1 MLGSKYLTQNKGAV
15 IRPRAAELRRIAKK
29 LFVGAISVLYASS
42 VIGETLPQPASV
54 GAVARYEFQGAAS
67 SPIQSSVVLTEK
79 KQRALISGLEVFLR
93 ETGRS
98 PVAVTVECLDERQTP
113 VLMIDPDLY
122 GENAHLINL
131 TKRPE
136 NSCSSYQISAVPL
149 PGVDYGR
156 TSAVASAF
164 SIGVAVHTADLVGDN
179 ESPSAP
185 AVFTFNSVYGNW
197 AEAKAFTPANREPN
211 KAYATLNQQSQRVIA
226 GVVAL
231 PEALQAAPATNQPS
245 SIAKPLDQVSPDDGY
260 LKIGGVEPDSKGA
273 YSLDLPLLLRP
284 SRGPGPSF
292 SVRYASSGAT
302 GVLGRGW
309 DLSFSSI
316 EVRGPSPIYHPDYET
331 EDYLL
336 DGAELIALDGE
347 GRDIPPLY
355 KGGPIIPRVADE
367 RVFRLR
373 NNSSG
378 LIVRRRGN
386 DPNNY
391 YWEVWNP
398 NTQVT
403 RLYGAKLQQNGSL
416 AIDETSNAQLR
427 GVVHFSGGHGK
438 TVIGQWALTQEYD
451 NQPARSGSTYSYEHT
466 NNGASCQSTSWGG
479 ECWASLRLKALDYD
493 QAFGGT
499 LDGDGKWIPIS
510 GWERGATTVL
520 FDWEEREQARF
531 VSDGRLGFLQAQ
543 EFWLRQVNVVY
554 SPAPDNSWLTAANQ
568 TVAVMASESRPAG
581 SAAGAEA
588 DEEVLKSLD
597 GKVVFSSHAFVLG
610 DEDAPCM
617 NYERVLKAYRV
628 WANPLVDGPLVH
640 ANTKVPRDEIQTFS
654 FDYKGEANKSSAAC
668 AAQWD
673 DEPQNVEASIA
684 EEIGINAPEGKLD
697 FPTALITEDL
707 DLDLLQQRSL
717 LGTGRT
723 KETGA
728 SLYVGV
734 GPNDGRLTSKPVTGG
749 IKGGTT
755 FTKSETNSTL
765 VDVTGDGIDDI
776 LYRGVNGLRYCA
788 GQRDP
793 ADKFRMSYM
802 RCGRVVGPA
811 DSPIEEFSS
820 SDTSTLSVSAEGFFP
835 ANAFAAVGFNQS
847 ENSTDVYLTEQDGD
861 GLVDLVTHGRVLY
874 GQGEER
880 PATGEPVVRF
890 LPNRALTPPVPGQIA
905 KSIIQAR
912 VPTQLRETIRLVET
926 RLAEISRKL
935 DKLSYSQTTLSWESP
950 MDGIVSIGGRFE
962 FDEMETT
969 SDVWPDDF
977 TPSEF
982 VARPAKVKPFADHV
996 AAKAKCLTWTDEPTC
1011 HQQVSDPF
1019 TPGYEAPVPAGFDFI
1034 ETPPSFLQVSIFRK
1048 AEGGVA
1054 SPCTVNEP
1062 IPDRPDALDLAT
1074 INFVG
1079 CQPAT
1084 EQLGVVGDARRAKL
1098 IRVAAGDVIHVTFS
1112 VHPHF
1117 GKRIRPKLKL
1127 TYEDVD
1133 DDPVFRFLKYGELTN
1148 GGTRQGMEKAIRCSW
1163 KDPAPVKLNDA
1174 CRLARLTRYTFDLSA
1189 GTLTSAPGSQA
1200 VLPKGIERVMR
1211 GAFTFPDL
1219 RQNYD
1224 VSVDLLGAETTE
1236 TDAGSTVVPDGPP
1249 LKSIDASTSCTNG
1262 ECQVDIGAFC
1272 TSTQPNTPCIDILNE
1287 DTPYVLALRLTILH
1301 KGTQI
1306 VARDL
1311 NTDLA
1316 SLRWSVAPAIVSK
1329 FTEMTSADK
1338 PNLTAKGRD
1347 RTIVYLPVTMGDP
1360 DLEFARIKDGTF
1372 DNPDNGLEEDKG
1384 PPFERIHFAQIQDM
1398 EDQNVQLARKRQ
1410 TVDLCRFAREIAGFL
1425 EARIDPHA
1433 SPFAADFSGYWMN
1446 ELDDPDGRYGKRCIE
1461 AEKWVKDTLFTGATP
1476 DKSITDALRLPRLLG
1491 KLEPEQ
1497 QIASAQLLIGKV
1509 FDLLDAGEELL
1520 TDNARMTRRGYRLP
1534 AKINPLSCKIISSA
1548 GEPVDKTLTS
1558 STLDDP
1564 CTYRVLANFAM
1575 LDFKDGGAP
1584 NAETW
1589 FSEFSKSPE
1598 AAFEL
1603 TMTATVNGVPVPFQ
1617 ELTGQAAG
1625 NDDCQPTTAHA
1636 NTCTGAYGVRAGDS
1650 PGYAYPDPGDD
1661 VFQRVTVNKRAGRA
1675 TAFSNSIMQATP
1687 KNVGLAEC
1695 KRMPDYAS
1703 SSDMERKQDCDWTG
1717 PNAID
1722 PDLKYVSSTSDFAVI
1737 YQITEANKFLG
1748 RNRIFEFQGRPLGV
1762 VQFHIRLT
1770 PKRHTDVQT
1779 KTGETVRGRFSL
1791 FENQVGRQMIRRSA
1805 ADILA
1810 DDRTLACPLYP
1821 LATAPFADPKK
1832 TVHLPATCRPWTK
1845 LGWTELL
1852 LGAQY
1857 RTYSD
1862 ATRTGLAYQFS
1873 IKRRREILRLFPE
1886 IEVAAEQYSISDQ
1899 IDAVPTIDGL
1909 KTGEL
1914 AGAGIV
1920 RDGAR
1925 IILTA
1930 TEPVVGENARA
1941 ILEGMRSFRP
1951 LVNLIDLTGAEF
1963 WAAELV
1969 AANGV
1974 AVWGKT
1980 RHMAKAFLAPSPRA
1994 RSITTPSAFLVF
2006 DRFQPHIPKVGGSW
2020 ALFAR
2025 QFDGKALSL
2034 PRDFHKARFASSI
2047 YQDARQGKENAYA
2060 SASAAC
2066 GTADEPNFEGCGNH
2080 LGKEGQEVLHFADVT
2095 QIPLIHRFAG
2105 PATDRPAISTRQA
2118 SACASELTNGEAN
2131 CWQGFDDTVL
2141 LESEISKGATQ
2152 EPLVS
2157 MSALIG
2163 FERPPIAEFLSEFE
2177 TLKDVACLDRDW
2189 TGECPKDGNE
2199 GARTSPVAEDPPPA
2213 RPDAAP
2219 ADALVEIFAPI
2230 QRSESD
2236 TVSFNNGA
2244 AFVNTSKSRTNR
2256 KTVTTYQDVNGDGY
2270 PELISNGVAEL
2281 TSPVGLPRR
2290 DWWKYFRIRP
2300 GMDGLAKELFAD
2312 GMATGAVSRSE
2323 GTGIGLSPSTAAL
2336 FDSRGTKSN
2345 ENSGSPDANVE
2356 PSFEFNAESGND
2368 LTFTELRDFNG
2379 DGLADSVTG
2388 STVDHPLT
2396 LAYNAGNSL
2405 VPTSQGAFTA
2415 GGMPTQAV
2423 FYNTSHSA
2431 GFGVRLGYAT
2441 ESGSFAAGMGLSHRD
2456 SGSQGALL
2464 DFTGDGRPDIVV
2476 PVEGGLIVHPNLGNG
2491 FGKERM
2497 HSIPNW
2503 TNSATSYSET
2513 TLVDGGAQFTYGFAV
2528 WLVKVVF
2535 NPGIKHSRNQ
2545 TRELLQIRDINGDG
2559 MPDIASVSSAF
2570 GIEGGGLKPKFPFE
2584 TELKANVHYNPDA
2597 GYHFLSGI
2605 KTPTGAEFVLRQD
2618 LFGNEG
2624 PHQGRPVWAL
2634 TEVARYDGF
2643 KSGSLPGLAAD
2654 GQDVLLTRYTYEN
2667 GYFNRAEHQFYGF
2680 ADRTTTSY
2688 GCDED
2693 SPDAS
2698 KQNKCL
2704 ETIKKT
2710 AKLDDT
2716 DLAQAGFRPL
2726 GEVVE
2731 RFSNRDL
2738 LTQGT
2743 LLSQTVR
2750 GAVSSP
2756 EATAGSGGFSAVSR
2770 TVFGYSIDNLQCTN
2784 NSGATDC
2791 TGSADQSTG
2800 RWTASNINDQT
2811 SILSHAWDGSID
2823 YAENG
2828 RVFGGDQ
2835 ALCPDV
2841 GTCAGRLQSRVTSEG
2856 FDREQKTF
2864 WAQQSGS
2871 VRQRFVRLEIVAPTA
2886 DDADKCDFDADASCV
2901 GKSGLKSAIAFDHD
2915 SWGQV
2920 LRLNNIAEAGPDW
2933 TPVEPSSN
2941 HVDVAFARLLSSPV
2955 EAETELHK
2963 RRYPLLGLATSVQ
2976 VFDEGWRMGD
2986 ERPIR
2991 MREAV
2996 YPTGEEDKE
3005 TDRKFSGRGLP
3016 TEICLY
3022 PGAKSGFNFAPG
3034 ICRKFSANLEKALDN
3049 GQHTMQSALKY
3060 AYEVDEAHLPVGGAT
3075 TADAVIRY
3083 QLVDYDDYGNL
3094 THSVSPL
3101 SRSMDWVERV
3111 FRYTEDPFK
3120 ATATET
3126 DLTRC
3131 VKREPGAGRNSPH
3144 LPDVDKQRC
3153 SFGLDV
3159 LPELVR
3165 NVGIT
3170 HYSHSRVDTHSG
3182 MIAEVTDINGNGLLY
3197 DFDRWS
3203 RLRLIARG
3211 WGNAPRENKTFAQ
3224 ELKRAVAKTDAAQ
3237 NEGDKKPGTDGNP
3250 DSMPSAAEAME
3261 DVTDWRILALAD
3273 YSCMDSQA
3281 GKVAGTAQQEGKA
3294 ADNCRSAPAPDG
3306 VLRSNLRR
3314 FESADTY
3321 SGLLQSGNTTRESAV
3336 FADGYGRPIQTLNEA
3351 DVCLAAS
3358 TSLFDPDKPKNMPAT
3373 ATLAARCSRP
3383 GSDKASGV
3391 AGIVVR
3397 PSTAID
3403 ALGRDLMS
3411 FEPYAPTNE
3420 SAPRVAGKIR
3430 LDRMLGAPV
3439 DPTPLT
3445 QSAFDGAGRP
3455 LTIASRLAGR
3465 VAGAVT
3471 GTTQFRYRIQMQAG
3485 QAARFETLTLSPRCS
3500 AAANWSDSRG
3510 LTSNVFEGQEQRY
3523 LIGNPDADSGMLPSG
3538 EARYDRRLVR
3548 TAEPCVPI
3556 ANLAADW
3563 TSSAVHTDYTY
3574 DSLQQLGRVD
3584 YPFKDPTETAIK
3596 EATDTSITVN
3606 YDLLGRTVQMQE
3618 RNSGC
3623 TRYAYD
3629 ALNLLTSE
3637 AGYRFEPG
3645 TSPVCGNTFQAH
3657 NEKSYT
3663 YSGDRLKSIAYHSID
3678 EQGGVPDAADAATFY
3693 YDRYPFASLSGTPV
3707 EADKYV
3713 LNDQANQHLI
3723 DVTGR
3728 FCDNCIGQATLVS
3741 DRSGAR
3747 TFSYNELGLVRR
3759 ELRSIVGPLERVVK
3773 SAGEAETSVPE
3784 IAAYEVEN
3792 SYTAFGDVA
3801 LEEFT
3806 ESAPANPAEACVRNG
3821 VDTCLSRFSIGRRYS
3836 PDGALAEMRF
3846 NGKTI
3851 VSSAQDALGRPAVR
3865 WTANGSMTGYSYD
3878 PTDLR
3883 LNQMTT
3889 LTGADQRVQMVEFH
3903 YDGSG
3908 NILDY
3913 RNRAAAAADYDSAF
3927 AFVYDPVNR
3936 LQAFKAAV
3944 SASLDGVVR
3953 KMSADGEF
3961 GYDARHRFIKRSLN
3975 IEEAGETFGR
3985 LWTYDYDATKGPF
3998 HAPKSVTFS
4007 LGTYPADGAPVGQS
4021 TTTEFRY
4028 DEIGRM
4034 IGAVAPREASD
4045 KTTAAVIS
4053 NRTMRWDG
4061 QGRLIQVRGLEDKA
4075 ANDNAKWLREHY
4087 TYDADGNRVLKMHQP
4102 DVLEPTAPASQG
4114 ADENSNANGEARPRE
4129 IEAATIYMTPY
4140 YARPYNARGTVQVS
4154 VGTLP
4159 AVSIAAPA
4167 DESEDPIATYLYADL
4182 PVGSMNVA
4190 VTAYGEPNNAAATL
4204 IARREYDPYGL
4215 PLTSEALAKAARPD
4229 LPTLNTF
4236 HGKELDRITGF
4247 SSFGARYY
4255 SRDLGI
4261 WLSPDPMRS
4270 SNNLYSFSA
4279 NRPSGATDL
4288 DGNESLV
4295 VQGSEGDLDHN
4306 LKTHFFENALARA
4319 KNMRSTDPNTTLIIR
4334 RGGDQSKQFNSAIK
4348 SWARTAGVAGLNV
4361 KIVESDTEIASY
4373 INTKGGNRSKD
4384 LITRLSYVGH
4394 GFAGQLGP
4402 GAYMVKDGSYRLG
4415 GTGLKA
4421 SDLSSKAFAP
4431 DCVVDL
4437 QATCNAATTPNDG
4450 TSMVDQFA
4458 KILSP
4463 RGVVSGL
4470 KGKADFYTQGVD
4482 TDQQLRQN
4490 RYPKNSKDYL
4500 GRSEAEL
4507 VKKSGMS
4514 E

>member
-1 MLGSKYLTQNKGAV
+1 
-15 IRPRAAELRRIAKK
+15 
-29 LFVGAISVLYASS
+29 
-42 VIGETLPQPASV
+42 
-54 GAVARYEFQGAAS
+54 
-67 SPIQSSVVLTEK
+67 
-79 KQRALISGLEVFLR
+79 
-93 ETGRS
+93 
-98 PVAVTVECLDERQTP
+98 
-113 VLMIDPDLY
+113 MIDPDLY

-136 NSCSSYQISAVPL
+136 HSCSSYQISAASL

-156 TSAVASAF
+156 TSAVASA
-164 SIGVAVHTADLVGDN
+164 STIGVAVHTADLVGEND
-179 ESPSAP
+179 SSSTPS
-185 AVFTFNSVYGNW
+185 VFTFNSVYGNW
-197 AEAKAFTPANREPN
+197 AEAKSFTPPNREPN
-211 KAYATLNQQSQRVIA
+211 KAYATLNEQSQRVIA

-231 PEALQAAPATNQPS
+231 PETLQAEPATNQQS

-273 YSLDLPLLLRP
+273 YSVDLPLLLRP

-292 SVRYASSGAT
+292 SVRYTSGGAT

-309 DLSFSSI
+309 DLSFSSV

-336 DGAELIALDGE
+336 DGTELIALDGD

-355 KGGPIIPRVADE
+355 KGGPIIPRVAGE

-391 YWEVWNP
+391 FWEVWNP

-403 RLYGAKLQQNGSL
+403 RLYGAKLQHDGSL

-427 GVVHFSGGHGK
+427 GVVRFSGGHGN
-438 TVIGQWALTQEYD
+438 TVIGQWGLTQEYD

-466 NNGASCQSTSWGG
+466 DKGARCQSASWGG
-479 ECWASLRLKALDYD
+479 ECWASLRLKAIDYN

-499 LDGDGKWIPIS
+499 LDGGGKWVPIS

-520 FDWEEREQARF
+520 FDWEERELARF
-531 VSDGRLGFLQAQ
+531 ISDGRLGFLQAQ
-543 EFWLRQVNVVY
+543 EFWLRQINVVY
-554 SPAPDNSWLTAANQ
+554 APASDNSWLSAANQ
-568 TVAVMASESRPAG
+568 TVAVMAKELRPADR
-581 SAAGAEA
+581 AAGAKAENG
-588 DEEVLKSLD
+588 VLKSIE

-628 WANPLVDGPLVH
+628 WANPLVDGPLAH
-640 ANTKVPRDEIQTFS
+640 ANAKAPRDEVQTFS
-654 FDYKGEANKSSAAC
+654 FDYKGETKVGGAC
-668 AAQWD
+668 TAQWA
-673 DEPQNVEASIA
+673 DEPQNVEASMA
-684 EEIGINAPEGKLD
+684 GEIGLNAPEGKLD
-697 FPTALITEDL
+697 FPTALITDL
-707 DLDLLQQRSL
+707 GLDLLQQRSL

-723 KETGA
+723 KETGG

-734 GPNDGRLTSKPVTGG
+734 GPNDGRLTSKPITGG

-755 FTKSETNSTL
+755 FTKSESNSTL

-793 ADKFRMSYM
+793 ADKFRMSYK

-835 ANAFAAVGFNQS
+835 ANSFAAVGFNQS
-847 ENSTDVYLTEQDGD
+847 ENSTDIYFTEQDGD

-890 LPNRALTPPVPGQIA
+890 LPSRALTPPVPGQIA

-926 RLAEISRKL
+926 RLAQISRKL
-935 DKLSYSQTTLSWESP
+935 EQLSYSQTTLSWESP
-950 MDGIVSIGGRFE
+950 LDGIVSIGGKLE
-962 FDEMETT
+962 FDSVESS
-969 SDVWPDDF
+969 SDVWPDDILQAEGALPRSKLAF

-982 VARPAKVKPFADHV
+982 AALPAKVKPFADNV
-996 AAKAKCLTWTDEPTC
+996 AAKAKCLTWTDEPAC

-1019 TPGYEAPVPAGFDFI
+1019 TPGYDAPVPAGFDFI
-1034 ETPPSFLQVSIFRK
+1034 HTPPSFLQVSIFRK
-1048 AEGGVA
+1048 AAGGVA
-1054 SPCTVNEP
+1054 SPCTPNEP
-1062 IPDRPDALDLAT
+1062 IPERPDSLDLAT
-1074 INFVG
+1074 INFVAD

-1084 EQLGVVGDARRAKL
+1084 EQLGFVGDGRRAKL

-1117 GKRIRPKLKL
+1117 GKRIRPELKL

-1133 DDPVFRFLKYGELTN
+1133 GDPVFRFLKYGALTN
-1148 GGTRQGMEKAIRCSW
+1148 GGTREGIEKAIRCSW
-1163 KDPAPVKLNDA
+1163 KDPAPVKANDA
-1174 CRLARLTRYTFDLSA
+1174 CRLAGLTRYTFDLSA
-1189 GTLTSAPGSQA
+1189 GALTSSPGSQA
-1200 VLPKGIERVMR
+1200 VLPKGIERAMR

-1224 VSVDLLGAETTE
+1224 VFVDLVGAETTDN
-1236 TDAGSTVVPDGPP
+1236 DASRTVVPDGPP
-1249 LKSIDASTSCTNG
+1249 LKRIDASTSCTNG
-1262 ECQVDIGAFC
+1262 ECQVDISTFC
-1272 TSTQPNTPCIDILNE
+1272 TWTKPSTPCIDILNE
-1287 DTPYVLALRLTILH
+1287 NTSYVLALRLTILH

-1306 VARDL
+1306 AARDL

-1316 SLRWSVAPAIVSK
+1316 SLRWSEAPAIVSK
-1329 FTEMTSADK
+1329 FTETTSSDK
-1338 PNLTAKGRD
+1338 PNLTAKGQD
-1347 RTIVYLPVTMGDP
+1347 KTIVYLPVTMGDP
-1360 DLEFARIKDGTF
+1360 DLEFARIKDGRF

-1384 PPFERIHFAQIQDM
+1384 PPFKRINFAQIQDM
-1398 EDQNVQLARKRQ
+1398 EDQNVELARKRQ
-1410 TVDLCRFAREIAGFL
+1410 TVDLCRFAREIATFL
-1425 EARIDPHA
+1425 EGRIDPHA
-1433 SPFAADFSGYWMN
+1433 SPFATDFSGYWTSQ
-1446 ELDDPDGRYGKRCIE
+1446 LDDPDGRYGKRCIE
-1461 AEKWVKDTLFTGATP
+1461 AEKRVKYTLFTGATP
-1476 DKSITDALRLPRLLG
+1476 DKSINDALRLPQILG
-1491 KLEPEQ
+1491 KLEPGQ

-1509 FDLLDAGEELL
+1509 FDQLDAGEELL

-1548 GEPVDKTLTS
+1548 GEPIKEPLTS
-1558 STLDDP
+1558 SSLDDL
-1564 CTYRVLANFAM
+1564 CAYRVLANFAM

-1589 FSEFSKSPE
+1589 FSEFSKKTE

-1603 TMTATVNGVPVPFQ
+1603 TMTATVDGVPVPFR
-1617 ELTGQAAG
+1617 ELTGEAAG
-1625 NDDCQPTTAHA
+1625 NDDCQPTTPNA
-1636 NTCTGAYGVRAGDS
+1636 NTCTGVYGVRAGDS

-1675 TAFSNSIMQATP
+1675 AGFSSSIMQAKSP
-1687 KNVGLAEC
+1687 GLAEC
-1695 KRMPDYAS
+1695 KRMPDYATS
-1703 SSDMERKQDCDWTG
+1703 SEMERKQDCERSG
-1717 PNAID
+1717 PNAIE
-1722 PDLKYVSSTSDFAVI
+1722 PDLKYVSSTPDFAVT

-1748 RNRIFEFQGRPLGV
+1748 RNRIFEFQGHPLGV
-1762 VQFHIRLT
+1762 AQFHIKLT
-1770 PKRHTDVQT
+1770 PKLHLDVQT
-1779 KTGETVRGRFSL
+1779 KTGETIRGRFSL

-1810 DDRTLACPLYP
+1810 DDRTLACPPYP
-1821 LATAPFADPKK
+1821 SATAPFADPKK

-1914 AGAGIV
+1914 AIAGTV

-1925 IILTA
+1925 VILTA
-1930 TEPVVGENARA
+1930 TEPVVGETART
-1941 ILEGMRSFRP
+1941 ILKGMLAFRP
-1951 LVNLIDLTGAEF
+1951 LANLIDITGVEL

-1974 AVWGKT
+1974 AIWGKT
-1980 RHMAKAFLAPSPRA
+1980 HHVAKAFLAPSPKVQA
-1994 RSITTPSAFLVF
+1994 ITAPTAFLVF
-2006 DRFQPHIPKVGGSW
+2006 DRFQPHVPKVGGSW
-2020 ALFAR
+2020 AFFAR

-2034 PRDFHKARFASSI
+2034 PRDFHKARFASNI
-2047 YQDARQGKENAYA
+2047 YEGARQGKENAYA
-2060 SASAAC
+2060 SASASC
-2066 GTADEPNFEGCGNH
+2066 GTADEPNFEGCGDH
-2080 LGKEGQEVLHFADVT
+2080 LGEEGQEVLRFADVT
-2095 QIPLIHRFAG
+2095 QIPLVHRFAG
-2105 PATDRPAISTRQA
+2105 PATDDPAISTSQA
-2118 SACASELTNGEAN
+2118 SVCASELPNKEAN

-2141 LESEISKGATQ
+2141 LESGISRGAKQ
-2152 EPLVS
+2152 EPLFS

-2163 FERPPIAEFLSEFE
+2163 FERPPIAEFLSEFG

-2189 TGECPKDGNE
+2189 TGTCKKDGDE
-2199 GARTSPVAEDPPPA
+2199 SARASPTEKNLPPA

-2219 ADALVEIFAPI
+2219 ADALVEVFAPI
-2230 QRSESD
+2230 QRSESE
-2236 TVSFNNGA
+2236 TVSFNGGA
-2244 AFVNTSKSRTNR
+2244 AFVNASKSRTNR
-2256 KTVTTYQDVNGDGY
+2256 RTLTTYQDVNGDGY

-2281 TSPVGLPRR
+2281 TSPVGLSRR

-2300 GMDGLAKELFAD
+2300 GTDGLAKERFAD
-2312 GMATGAVSRSE
+2312 GMGTGAASRSE

-2336 FDSRGTKSN
+2336 FDSRGTNRN
-2345 ENSGSPDANVE
+2345 ENSGSPDPNVE

-2388 STVDHPLT
+2388 STVDNPLT

-2405 VPTSQGAFTA
+2405 VPRSQGAFTA
-2415 GGMPTQAV
+2415 GGVPAQGV

-2431 GFGVRLGYAT
+2431 GFGVRLGYST

-2476 PVEGGLIVHPNLGNG
+2476 PVKGGLIVHPNLGNG
-2491 FGKERM
+2491 FGKGRL
-2497 HSIPNW
+2497 HLIPNW
-2503 TNSATSYSET
+2503 TDSATSYSET

-2559 MPDIASVSSAF
+2559 MPDIASVSGAF
-2570 GIEGGGLKPKFPFE
+2570 GIEDGGLIPKLPLE
-2584 TELKANVHYNPDA
+2584 TELKANVRYNPDA

-2624 PHQGRPVWAL
+2624 PYQGRPVWAL

-2643 KSGSLPGLAAD
+2643 KSDSVPGLATD
-2654 GQDVLLTRYTYEN
+2654 GQDVLLTRYAYEN

-2680 ADRTTTSY
+2680 DKRTSTSY

-2698 KQNKCL
+2698 KQNRCL
-2704 ETIKKT
+2704 VSIKT
-2710 AKLDDT
+2710 AAKLDD
-2716 DLAQAGFRPL
+2716 DVLARAGFKPL
-2726 GEVVE
+2726 REIVE

-2750 GAVSSP
+2750 GAISSP
-2756 EATAGSGGFSAVSR
+2756 DATAGTGGFSPVSR
-2770 TVFGYSIDNLQCTN
+2770 TVFGYSIDSLQCIN
-2784 NSGATDC
+2784 NGATDC
-2791 TGSADQSTG
+2791 TGSADQSSG
-2800 RWTASNINDQT
+2800 RWTASYFSDQL
-2811 SILSHAWDGSID
+2811 SALSHAWDGSID
-2823 YAENG
+2823 YADNG

-2835 ALCPDV
+2835 ALCPDI
-2841 GTCAGRLQSRVTSEG
+2841 GTCADRLQNRVTSQG

-2886 DDADKCDFDADASCV
+2886 NEADTCDFDADASCV

-2915 SWGQV
+2915 NWGQV

-2933 TPVEPSSN
+2933 KPVEASSN
-2941 HVDVAFARLLSSPV
+2941 HVDVAFARLLSSAV

-2976 VFDEGWRMGD
+2976 VFDQGWRKGD
-2986 ERPIR
+2986 EQPIR

-2996 YPTGEEDKE
+2996 YPTGEEDKQA
-3005 TDRKFSGRGLP
+3005 DRKFAGRGLP

-3022 PGAKSGFNFAPG
+3022 PGAKSGFDFAPG

-3075 TADAVIRY
+3075 TSDAVIRY

-3120 ATATET
+3120 TTATET
-3126 DLTRC
+3126 ELTRC
-3131 VKREPGAGRNSPH
+3131 VKREPGAGDNSPH
-3144 LPDVDKQRC
+3144 LPDLDKQRC
-3153 SFGLDV
+3153 SFGLEV

-3165 NVGIT
+3165 NVGVT

-3182 MIAEVTDINGNGLLY
+3182 MVAEVTDINGNGLLY

-3203 RLRLIARG
+3203 RLRLIARR

-3224 ELKRAVAKTDAAQ
+3224 ELKRAVAKTDAA
-3237 NEGDKKPGTDGNP
+3237 EIEADRKPGTDGNP
-3250 DSMPSAAEAME
+3250 DPTLSATETMG

-3273 YSCMDSQA
+3273 YSCMA
-3281 GKVAGTAQQEGKA
+3281 PQEGKVV
-3294 ADNCRSAPAPDG
+3294 DNCRSIPTPDG

-3321 SGLLQSGNTTRESAV
+3321 SGLLHSGNTTRESAV
-3336 FADGYGRPIQTLNEA
+3336 FADGYGRPIQTLSEA

-3358 TSLFDPDKPKNMPAT
+3358 SSLFDPDRPKNVAAT
-3373 ATLAARCSRP
+3373 APLAARCSRP
-3383 GSDKASGV
+3383 GNGKASGI
-3391 AGIVVR
+3391 AGIIVR

-3411 FEPYAPTNE
+3411 FEPYAPTDE
-3420 SAPRVAGKIR
+3420 PAPRVASAIR
-3430 LDRMLGAPV
+3430 LDRMLVAPV
-3439 DPTPLT
+3439 EPAPLT
-3445 QSAFDGAGRP
+3445 KSAFDGAGRP
-3455 LTIASRLAGR
+3455 LTIASRLASR

-3485 QAARFETLTLSPRCS
+3485 QAARFETLTFSPRCS
-3500 AAANWSDSRG
+3500 AGATWMDSRG
-3510 LTSNVFEGQEQRY
+3510 MTTNVFEGQAERY
-3523 LIGNPDADSGMLPSG
+3523 RIGDPDADAGIPPSG
-3538 EARYDRRLVR
+3538 ADRYDRRLAR
-3548 TAEPCVPI
+3548 TAEPCAPI
-3556 ANLAADW
+3556 ADLAAGW
-3563 TSSAVHTDYTY
+3563 TKSAVHTEYAY
-3574 DSLQQLGRVD
+3574 DSLQQLKRVD
-3584 YPFKDPTETAIK
+3584 YPFKDETK
-3596 EATDTSITVN
+3596 EPAEEAANTSITVN

-3645 TSPVCGNTFQAH
+3645 KSPICGDTFQAR

-3663 YSGDRLKSIAYHSID
+3663 YSGDRLKSIAYHSLD
-3678 EQGGVPDAADAATFY
+3678 EQGGVPDSADTATFY

-3747 TFSYNELGLVRR
+3747 TYSYNELGLVRR
-3759 ELRSIVGPLERVVK
+3759 ELRSIVGSLDRVVK

-3784 IAAYEVEN
+3784 LAAYEVEN
-3792 SYTAFGDVA
+3792 SYTAFGDIA

-3806 ESAPANPAEACVRNG
+3806 ESAPANPAEACVKNG

-3865 WTANGSMTGYSYD
+3865 WTANGSMTGYRYD

-3889 LTGADQRVQMVEFH
+3889 LTGADQRVQMVEYQ
-3903 YDGSG
+3903 YDGGG

-3913 RNRAAAAADYDSAF
+3913 RNRAAAATDYDSAF
-3927 AFVYDPVNR
+3927 AFIYDPVNR
-3936 LQAFKAAV
+3936 LQLFKAAV
-3944 SASLDGVVR
+3944 SASLDGAMR
-3953 KMSADGEF
+3953 KMSADGRF
-3961 GYDARHRFIKRSLN
+3961 GYDARHRFTDRSLN
-3975 IEEAGETFGR
+3975 ITEAGQTFGR
-3985 LWTYDYDATKGPF
+3985 SWTYEYDATKGPF

-4007 LGTYPADGAPVGQS
+4007 LGTYPVGSKPVLQPR
-4021 TTTEFRY
+4021 TTEFRY

-4034 IGAVAPREASD
+4034 IGASAPGEADD
-4045 KTTAAVIS
+4045 KASAKVIS
-4053 NRTMRWDG
+4053 NRTMNWDG
-4061 QGRLIQVRGLEDKA
+4061 QGRLIHVRGLEDKA

-4087 TYDADGNRVLKMHQP
+4087 TYDAGGNRVLKMHQP
-4102 DVLEPTAPASQG
+4102 DVFEPAAPAKQG
-4114 ADENSNANGEARPRE
+4114 AAENAQPAKPSKPGADAKPRK

-4140 YARPYNARGTVQVS
+4140 YARPYNARGTVQLS
-4154 VGTLP
+4154 PGTLP
-4159 AVSIAAPA
+4159 SVSMAAPA
-4167 DESEDPIATYLYADL
+4167 DESEDPVATYLYADL
-4182 PVGSMNVA
+4182 PVGSITAA
-4190 VTAYGEPNNAAATL
+4190 VTAYGEPDNAAATM

-4215 PLTSEALAKAARPD
+4215 PLTSEALAKSVRGD
-4229 LPTLNTF
+4229 LPPVDIF
-4236 HGKELDRITGF
+4236 HGKELDRVTGF
-4247 SSFGARYY
+4247 SSFGTRYY
-4255 SRDLGI
+4255 SRDVGL
-4261 WLSPDPMRS
+4261 WLSPDPETYVDRKPQIAHPRTMAVYAGFALNPTIKIDPDGQDAASASRMENVREQVKS
-4270 SNNLYSFSA
+4270 VNGLTNKQIYMTYSPTKIASEVDVGDDRFL
-4279 NRPSGATDL
+4279 NMTVDTKDGRTDL
-4288 DGNESLV
+4288 DWALTLAYYSEKSFLPPSVLYPVGKTLWAFRNAVTKEESTKSFWGTLKGHWNAAYGNEESNSIRMAEKLLNNEIKFGEYIKTENEPPVDIDALLKSL
-4295 VQGSEGDLDHN
+4295 GIKN
-4306 LKTHFFENALARA
+4306 LQQPNMSYPG
-4319 KNMRSTDPNTTLIIR
+4319 KN
-4334 RGGDQSKQFNSAIK
+4334 
-4348 SWARTAGVAGLNV
+4348 
-4361 KIVESDTEIASY
+4361 
-4373 INTKGGNRSKD
+4373 
-4384 LITRLSYVGH
+4384 
-4394 GFAGQLGP
+4394 
-4402 GAYMVKDGSYRLG
+4402 
-4415 GTGLKA
+4415 
-4421 SDLSSKAFAP
+4421 
-4431 DCVVDL
+4431 
-4437 QATCNAATTPNDG
+4437 
-4450 TSMVDQFA
+4450 
-4458 KILSP
+4458 
-4463 RGVVSGL
+4463 
-4470 KGKADFYTQGVD
+4470 
-4482 TDQQLRQN
+4482 
-4490 RYPKNSKDYL
+4490 
-4500 GRSEAEL
+4500 L
-4507 VKKSGMS
+4507 VP
-4514 E
+4514 